1 MNEPK
6 LYTAVLQCVHQDKSK
21 TANGCIQELEQTLVV
36 FLSSNL
42 YSLMYSFVSDD
53 RDYRHYLGAEFLKAI
68 EEVECFRS
76 SSSALAPHLLTA
88 AILASHVLLPFRNI
102 F

>member
-1 MNEPK
+1 MVIGNSEP
-6 LYTAVLQCVHQDKSK
+6 L
-21 TANGCIQELEQTLVV
+21 NGWKGIGTDAFIV

-42 YSLMYSFVSDD
+42 FDLCPFVVSDD

-76 SSSALAPHLLTA
+76 SSSALAPQLLTA
-88 AILASHVLLPFRNI
+88 AILASHVLLPLRNI